1 MANLANLNGITE
13 TLPTTPRLTSK
24 QKTPKRTKVIALLG
38 KKQVNFEQGNPLQT
52 TRRLALGLA
61 SISLVG
67 NSGNGVSLAEDNGFW
82 QLDFPLNVSPTVEN
96 KITNEKTGTR
106 SFLKKGVYMANI
118 GVAGSMYRIRKYAFD
133 LLAMEDL
140 IGPDTLNYVRK
151 YLRLKSTFMYY
162 DFDKV
167 ISAAPVNDKQS
178 LTDLANRLFD
188 NFEELEDASRRKNLP
203 QTESSYQG
211 TKVILQEVMDKIP
224 EI

>member
-96 KITNEKTGTR
+96 SKLSML
-106 SFLKKGVYMANI
+106 SFCFSLMLQCLCVFLVVHVLQKLQM
-118 GVAGSMYRIRKYAFD
+118 RRQ
-133 LLAMEDL
+133 
-140 IGPDTLNYVRK
+140 
-151 YLRLKSTFMYY
+151 
-162 DFDKV
+162 
-167 ISAAPVNDKQS
+167 APV
-178 LTDLANRLFD
+178 LFLRR
-188 NFEELEDASRRKNLP
+188 ECTWQILELQAAC
-203 QTESSYQG
+203 TG
-211 TKVILQEVMDKIP
+211 
-224 EI
+224 